1 MGQYSQGSGRKPK
14 KPAKGEYG
22 TATPSL
28 PQVSRLRRR
37 VMATRAGS
45 LDAAQARFAM
55 YFRSTVD
62 G

>member
-1 MGQYSQGSGRKPK
+1 VKAMMGQYSQGSGRKPK

-22 TATPSL
+22 TTTPSL

-45 LDAAQARFAM
+45 LDAA
-55 YFRSTVD
+55 
-62 G
+62 